1 MIPRRHRA
9 AVLAALALS
18 AAARAAPARAQDVGD
33 MALNQLDPA
42 PAGDPFVGVPSPFIG
57 GHLVPRAMVL
67 LDHAADPLVLQAETP
82 EGAAEGTVVGRQTTL
97 HLGFS
102 LAVMDRL
109 RADLLLPIALAQGG
123 ESPPIQEVTFRSPEV
138 PAVGDLRLGV
148 RVRMLGEERS
158 PLQLAGAASIFFPTG
173 PGGLYV
179 GEGAVRLAPQLIVG
193 GRLSF
198 LTWTAMG
205 GAMVRGSEG
214 NPSSITY
221 GAGVA
226 AVLLDDRLQVG
237 PEIYA
242 ATPLQET
249 YLRPQ
254 NLRSI
259 PREPV
264 TNAEVLL
271 SARARLPLG
280 FQVRAGGGLGLSDA
294 IGTPAFRIVGGI
306 GWEPPASGGASAGAG
321 GDGAAAP

>member
-9 AVLAALALS
+9 AALAALALS
-18 AAARAAPARAQDVGD
+18 AAALATPARAQDVGD

-57 GHLVPRAMVL
+57 GHLTPRAMALV
-67 LDHAADPLVLQAETP
+67 DHASDPLVLQAETP
-82 EGAAEGTVVGRQTTL
+82 EGVVEGTVVGRQTTL
-97 HLGFS
+97 HLGLSF
-102 LAVMDRL
+102 AVMDRL

-158 PLQLAGAASIFFPTG
+158 PLQLAGAASIFLPTG

-179 GEGAVRLAPQLIVG
+179 GEGAVRIAPQLIVG
-193 GRLSF
+193 GRVSF

-205 GAMVRGSEG
+205 GAMVRGSD

-226 AVLLDDRLQVG
+226 AVLLDERLQVG
-237 PEIYA
+237 PEVHA

-254 NLRSI
+254 DLRSI

-264 TNAEVLL
+264 TSAEVLL

-306 GWEPPASGGASAGAG
+306 GWEPPESDAAKPAAG
-321 GDGAAAP
+321 GHGAAAP

>member
-9 AVLAALALS
+9 AVIAALALS
-18 AAARAAPARAQDVGD
+18 AAARATPARAQDVGD

-57 GHLVPRAMVL
+57 GHLTPRAMVL
-67 LDHAADPLVLQAETP
+67 VDHAAEPLVLQAETP
-82 EGAAEGTVVGRQTTL
+82 DGTVEGTVVGRQTTL

-102 LAVMDRL
+102 FAVMDRL

-123 ESPPIQEVTFRSPEV
+123 ESPPIQEVTFASPEV

-148 RVRMLGEERS
+148 RVRVLGEERS

-179 GEGAVRLAPQLIVG
+179 GEGAVRLAPQLIAG

-205 GAMVRGSEG
+205 GAMVRGSD

-226 AVLLDDRLQVG
+226 AVLLDERLQVG
-237 PEIYA
+237 PEVYA

-249 YLRPQ
+249 YFRPQ

-259 PREPV
+259 ARAPV
-264 TNAEVLL
+264 TSAELLL
-271 SARARLPLG
+271 SARVRLPLG

-306 GWEPPASGGASAGAG
+306 GWEPPGSEAAPAGAG
-321 GDGAAAP
+321 EDAAAAP